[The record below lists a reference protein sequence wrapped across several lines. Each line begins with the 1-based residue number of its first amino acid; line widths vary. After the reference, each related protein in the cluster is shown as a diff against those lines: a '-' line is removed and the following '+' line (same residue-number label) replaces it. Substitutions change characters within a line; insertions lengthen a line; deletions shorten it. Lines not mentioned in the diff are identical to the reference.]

1 MWIEK
6 KFKTFLGKLSNS
18 EKVAFIATF
27 LGGLIGHLYIF
38 ANTIPNFDGISRVYD
53 EQQMTLAGR
62 WFLHYASGVNYF
74 TQMPMV
80 IGVLTMFFLGLAVM
94 LVVHLLEI
102 ESSLL
107 AGLWGILTAVFP
119 AMADTITYTYT
130 AAAYGIAFL
139 LAVVGVWL
147 VNKGIM
153 GFITGTVCLALS
165 MGIYQTYCTV
175 AISLCVLVILNEA
188 LQKESKVKELL
199 LLGLRHVLHLGLG
212 AALYYGILKV
222 FLKVKDLQLWSYLG
236 MSDVEQGYPIG
247 EIGLTLKKTYMQVG
261 EFLLK
266 GTDGL
271 NHGLVLG
278 AHYLLIVG
286 GVLLFL
292 VICREQKLL
301 KNPAK
306 LFGILVLFL
315 VTPIAVNFT
324 QIISPYSQPRL
335 IMKMAFI
342 FLYLVPV
349 ILWNKSK
356 KDGIWKRAKETV
368 AVVSVG
374 SLLALNVYFWE
385 YDNLMYTMLDQA
397 HRATLSFVTNVVS
410 RVESYEGYHRGM
422 QIVVIGGFPA
432 DRYDNGIPVYNRVK
446 HESALSSSVIPL
458 NKHIYYYMRDW
469 LNVPV
474 REPPEEMCID
484 IANTDAFKQMPLY
497 PADGSVREIGGC
509 VVVKM
514 GENVSLKSE
523 FEKQYE
529 KRR

>member
-1 MWIEK
+1 MWMEK
-6 KFKTFLGKLSNS
+6 KLKEAWAKITQSERSAFL
-18 EKVAFIATF
+18 ATAI
-27 LGGLIGHLYIF
+27 GGLIAHLYIF
-38 ANTIPNFDGISRVYD
+38 TNTIPNFDGISRVYD

-94 LVVHLLEI
+94 LVVHILKI
-102 ESSLL
+102 ESCLL
-107 AGLWGILTAVFP
+107 AGLWGLLVAVFP

-130 AAAYGIAFL
+130 ASAYGIAFL
-139 LAVVGVWL
+139 LAVMGVWL
-147 VNKGIM
+147 VRKGIP
-153 GFITGTVCLALS
+153 GFIGGIVCLALS

-175 AISLCVLVILNEA
+175 AISLCVLVILKEA
-188 LQKESKVKELL
+188 LQEESKVKQLL
-199 LLGLRHVLHLGLG
+199 LLGLRYVLHLALG
-212 AALYYGILKV
+212 AALYYGILKI

-247 EIGLTLKKTYMQVG
+247 EIGLTLKKTYVQVG
-261 EFLLK
+261 DFLFK

-271 NHGLVLG
+271 NHGIVLG

-286 GVLLFL
+286 AVLLF
-292 VICREQKLL
+292 VILCREQKLL
-301 KNPAK
+301 KNPGK
-306 LFGILVLFL
+306 LIGILVLL
-315 VTPIAVNFT
+315 LLLPIAVNFT
-324 QIISPYSQPRL
+324 QVMSPYSQPRL
-335 IMKMAFI
+335 IMKVAFV
-342 FLYLVPV
+342 FLYLVPI
-349 ILWNKSK
+349 ILWNTCK
-356 KDGIWKRAKETV
+356 KEGMWRKVKETV

-374 SLLALNVYFWE
+374 GFLALNGYFWE

-422 QIVVIGGFPA
+422 QIVVIGGFPS
-432 DRYDNGIPVYNRVK
+432 DRYDNAIPVYNRVK

-474 REPPEEMCID
+474 QEPPEEMCID

-514 GENVSLKSE
+514 GETVSLKSE

-529 KRR
+529 ERR